1 MAAADS
7 NETPFLRMPSSGS
20 EHHVDTY
27 KEEEVE
33 LCQDSHAL
41 TYCIQGESV
50 KTDFDPIPDFALAN
64 ETFPVGNNPNEMGL
78 PRLADP
84 PRLDEAK
91 ASMVEEPKE
100 AEKEPGKTAGAP
112 SPVIRKMTKA
122 LPDGV
127 ASANRFFSD
136 KEWAERIEMVQ
147 KQMKKEELDLIIV
160 TSPANIFWMSGY
172 VFGIVIYFVTA
183 VQVNGKILVSVMIAA
198 STPLATTSSNAWLFP
213 PRRNHSQ
220 WCGTWKG
227 LAYRHALLSST
238 AMCSRI
244 PKTQSLHW

>member
-7 NETPFLRMPSSGS
+7 NDTPFMRMPSSQS
-20 EHHVDTY
+20 EQVDRY

-33 LCQDSHAL
+33 LCNDSNAL
-41 TYCIQGESV
+41 TYCIEGESV
-50 KTDFDPIPDFALAN
+50 KEDFDPIPDFALAN

-84 PRLDEAK
+84 PRLEEHKGSLVD
-91 ASMVEEPKE
+91 EPKE
-100 AEKEPGKTAGAP
+100 AKESVKTSEVP
-112 SPVIRKMTKA
+112 SPVIRKMNKA

-147 KQMKKEELDLIIV
+147 KEMQKQELDLIIV

-172 VFGIVIYFVTA
+172 VCRIDAYFATSFS
-183 VQVNGKILVSVMIAA
+183 IL
-198 STPLATTSSNAWLFP
+198 
-213 PRRNHSQ
+213 
-220 WCGTWKG
+220 
-227 LAYRHALLSST
+227 
-238 AMCSRI
+238 
-244 PKTQSLHW
+244 